1 MFIKIALVVI
11 IILLIKLIANQEE
24 IDYHICEVSRGGIR
38 FEIDD
43 MIINR
48 GPINLI
54 IWVCKRI
61 IAELV
66 YIGKHIRKGA

>member
-1 MFIKIALVVI
+1 MFLKIGVVII

-24 IDYHICEVSRGGIR
+24 IDYHICESTRGDIR
-38 FEIDD
+38 FNIND
-43 MIINR
+43 MIFNK

-54 IWVCKRI
+54 IWVFKRI

-66 YIGKHIRKGA
+66 YQCKHIKGA

>member
-1 MFIKIALVVI
+1 MFIKITLIVI

-24 IDYHICEVSRGGIR
+24 IDYHICEVSRGDTR

-66 YIGKHIRKGA
+66 YQCKHIKKGA